1 MTTTLQKVMTINH
14 LNRDTW
20 LLDSA
25 ADMHVC
31 NHRPS
36 FINYITRSTGL
47 AGSTSDGTSPGRG
60 MIRKTL
66 ALQDDSPSSVLI
78 LNNVLFIPQCPVNL
92 VSLALLN
99 QNNIYYDNVNWT
111 LFNGISQ
118 NIIGYVPRV
127 NTNFVLKTLDA
138 PDVATHLMQT
148 DESTFQWP
156 NTSVYHTSAITDL
169 STWHARLGHLNLI
182 TCRAFLKRLDVS
194 YSDNVNKDWYCSSCE
209 LGKATKIYNRTPQER
224 ATGIFQKV
232 HSDLVGPIKPAGF
245 LEEQYFFTF
254 TCDASRYTHVYTGI
268 KKSEWFDHLLTY
280 YSLAQNKTG
289 KSKPINIFRTDFGR
303 ELRSLKSD
311 DWFLK
316 EGITFEPSAPYSQEQ
331 NGVSERTGRT
341 IMDMTRCTIIAGGI
355 PDYLWTEV
363 VLAMVHTKNVRPTNA
378 LSGKTPFEIYESKSP
393 PLNHLRVLGS
403 TVYVLIHE
411 EERKGA
417 NSKSA
422 KFLPRAQR
430 GVLCGYDGCTIYR
443 VFLEKDYRVIR
454 VKDLRIH
461 EDAISKDQTNV
472 PTYEAI
478 MTPDTVTPSKS
489 TVISSPTTIPKR
501 GRGRP
506 RKHAQIEHALSLLS
520 DTALDEPNHT
530 PTYDDIDTEDPLVLL
545 ARTLEKEG
553 SSGLEDYDAL
563 SQLDIAEPQTYHQAM
578 KGPHSESWSRSMDNE
593 HNSLLENETWTPVRT
608 EDMEPNHTALSG
620 KWVYKLKQDVNGN
633 ITRYKSRWV
642 VKGYLQQYGV
652 DFEQTYAS
660 VVKPMAFRLLFA
672 IAAHHD
678 LDIEQ
683 LDVVTAFLYGVIDQ
697 LIYVQMP
704 KGYEKAG
711 MICKLNKA
719 LYGLKQS
726 PRLWYERLSEFLL
739 TKLGLSKLHA
749 DHSIFSSSAGIRGPI
764 VTSFV
769 DDLNIIGPKGSP
781 MISEVKKQL
790 NIAFKMVDM
799 GPISHYL
806 GLKVERNRDNRTI
819 KLSQSTYI
827 EKVLEKFHMQNAKT
841 TTTPMKEGSLFRNK
855 SQASE
860 SDIKQYQAIVGS
872 IMFAMIETRPDI
884 AYATSVVSR
893 HAKNPGKSHMEA
905 AKQILRYLSATRDR
919 GITFGG
925 GDLSIQGYSD
935 SDWAGD
941 KEDRK
946 STSGY
951 VFMLNNGPISWAS
964 KRQKTVALSST
975 EAEYMALTLAA
986 KETIWIRLLM
996 TELGLMQDD
1005 ATPTVN
1011 VLEREGAIALKGD
1024 NQSAIALANNPVLH
1038 SRTKHIDIQHHFIR
1052 NEVTEGRIDLT
1063 YVSTEHMVADG
1074 LTKPLTHVKFF
1085 SFIRQ
1090 LHMNSSS

>member
-1 MTTTLQKVMTINH
+1 M
-14 LNRDTW
+14 
-20 LLDSA
+20 
-25 ADMHVC
+25 
-31 NHRPS
+31 
-36 FINYITRSTGL
+36 
-47 AGSTSDGTSPGRG
+47 
-60 MIRKTL
+60 
-66 ALQDDSPSSVLI
+66 
-78 LNNVLFIPQCPVNL
+78 
-92 VSLALLN
+92 
-99 QNNIYYDNVNWT
+99 
-111 LFNGISQ
+111 
-118 NIIGYVPRV
+118 
-127 NTNFVLKTLDA
+127 
-138 PDVATHLMQT
+138 
-148 DESTFQWP
+148 
-156 NTSVYHTSAITDL
+156 
-169 STWHARLGHLNLI
+169 
-182 TCRAFLKRLDVS
+182 
-194 YSDNVNKDWYCSSCE
+194 
-209 LGKATKIYNRTPQER
+209 
-224 ATGIFQKV
+224 
-232 HSDLVGPIKPAGF
+232 
-245 LEEQYFFTF
+245 
-254 TCDASRYTHVYTGI
+254 
-268 KKSEWFDHLLTY
+268 
-280 YSLAQNKTG
+280 
-289 KSKPINIFRTDFGR
+289 
-303 ELRSLKSD
+303 
-311 DWFLK
+311 
-316 EGITFEPSAPYSQEQ
+316 
-331 NGVSERTGRT
+331 
-341 IMDMTRCTIIAGGI
+341 
-355 PDYLWTEV
+355 
-363 VLAMVHTKNVRPTNA
+363 
-378 LSGKTPFEIYESKSP
+378 
-393 PLNHLRVLGS
+393 
-403 TVYVLIHE
+403 
-411 EERKGA
+411 
-417 NSKSA
+417 
-422 KFLPRAQR
+422 
-430 GVLCGYDGCTIYR
+430 
-443 VFLEKDYRVIR
+443 
-454 VKDLRIH
+454 
-461 EDAISKDQTNV
+461 
-472 PTYEAI
+472 
-478 MTPDTVTPSKS
+478 
-489 TVISSPTTIPKR
+489 
-501 GRGRP
+501 
-506 RKHAQIEHALSLLS
+506 
-520 DTALDEPNHT
+520 
-530 PTYDDIDTEDPLVLL
+530 
-545 ARTLEKEG
+545 
-553 SSGLEDYDAL
+553 
-563 SQLDIAEPQTYHQAM
+563 
-578 KGPHSESWSRSMDNE
+578 
-593 HNSLLENETWTPVRT
+593 
-608 EDMEPNHTALSG
+608 
-620 KWVYKLKQDVNGN
+620 
-633 ITRYKSRWV
+633 

-749 DHSIFSSSAGIRGPI
+749 YHSIFSSSAGIRGPI

-790 NIAFKMVDM
+790 NIAFKLVDM

-827 EKVLEKFHMQNAKT
+827 EKVLEKFHMQNAKS
-841 TTTPMKEGSLFRNK
+841 TTTPMKEGSQFRNE

-905 AKQILRYLSATRDR
+905 TKQILRYLSATRDR

-925 GDLSIQGYSD
+925 GNLSIQGYSD

-975 EAEYMALTLAA
+975 DAEYMALTLAA

-1063 YVSTEHMVADG
+1063 YVSSEHMVADG
-1074 LTKPLTHVKFF
+1074 LTKPLAPVKFF

-1090 LHMNSSS
+1090 VHMNSSS

>member
-1 MTTTLQKVMTINH
+1 
-14 LNRDTW
+14 
-20 LLDSA
+20 
-25 ADMHVC
+25 
-31 NHRPS
+31 
-36 FINYITRSTGL
+36 
-47 AGSTSDGTSPGRG
+47 
-60 MIRKTL
+60 
-66 ALQDDSPSSVLI
+66 
-78 LNNVLFIPQCPVNL
+78 
-92 VSLALLN
+92 
-99 QNNIYYDNVNWT
+99 
-111 LFNGISQ
+111 
-118 NIIGYVPRV
+118 
-127 NTNFVLKTLDA
+127 
-138 PDVATHLMQT
+138 
-148 DESTFQWP
+148 
-156 NTSVYHTSAITDL
+156 
-169 STWHARLGHLNLI
+169 
-182 TCRAFLKRLDVS
+182 
-194 YSDNVNKDWYCSSCE
+194 
-209 LGKATKIYNRTPQER
+209 
-224 ATGIFQKV
+224 
-232 HSDLVGPIKPAGF
+232 
-245 LEEQYFFTF
+245 
-254 TCDASRYTHVYTGI
+254 
-268 KKSEWFDHLLTY
+268 
-280 YSLAQNKTG
+280 
-289 KSKPINIFRTDFGR
+289 
-303 ELRSLKSD
+303 
-311 DWFLK
+311 
-316 EGITFEPSAPYSQEQ
+316 
-331 NGVSERTGRT
+331 
-341 IMDMTRCTIIAGGI
+341 
-355 PDYLWTEV
+355 
-363 VLAMVHTKNVRPTNA
+363 
-378 LSGKTPFEIYESKSP
+378 
-393 PLNHLRVLGS
+393 
-403 TVYVLIHE
+403 
-411 EERKGA
+411 
-417 NSKSA
+417 
-422 KFLPRAQR
+422 
-430 GVLCGYDGCTIYR
+430 
-443 VFLEKDYRVIR
+443 
-454 VKDLRIH
+454 
-461 EDAISKDQTNV
+461 
-472 PTYEAI
+472 
-478 MTPDTVTPSKS
+478 
-489 TVISSPTTIPKR
+489 
-501 GRGRP
+501 
-506 RKHAQIEHALSLLS
+506 
-520 DTALDEPNHT
+520 
-530 PTYDDIDTEDPLVLL
+530 
-545 ARTLEKEG
+545 
-553 SSGLEDYDAL
+553 
-563 SQLDIAEPQTYHQAM
+563 
-578 KGPHSESWSRSMDNE
+578 
-593 HNSLLENETWTPVRT
+593 
-608 EDMEPNHTALSG
+608 
-620 KWVYKLKQDVNGN
+620 
-633 ITRYKSRWV
+633 
-642 VKGYLQQYGV
+642 
-652 DFEQTYAS
+652 
-660 VVKPMAFRLLFA
+660 MAFRLLFA

-841 TTTPMKEGSLFRNK
+841 TTTPMKEGSLFRNE

-1090 LHMNSSS
+1090 LHMNSCS

>member
-1 MTTTLQKVMTINH
+1 
-14 LNRDTW
+14 
-20 LLDSA
+20 
-25 ADMHVC
+25 
-31 NHRPS
+31 
-36 FINYITRSTGL
+36 
-47 AGSTSDGTSPGRG
+47 
-60 MIRKTL
+60 
-66 ALQDDSPSSVLI
+66 
-78 LNNVLFIPQCPVNL
+78 
-92 VSLALLN
+92 
-99 QNNIYYDNVNWT
+99 
-111 LFNGISQ
+111 
-118 NIIGYVPRV
+118 
-127 NTNFVLKTLDA
+127 
-138 PDVATHLMQT
+138 
-148 DESTFQWP
+148 
-156 NTSVYHTSAITDL
+156 
-169 STWHARLGHLNLI
+169 
-182 TCRAFLKRLDVS
+182 
-194 YSDNVNKDWYCSSCE
+194 
-209 LGKATKIYNRTPQER
+209 
-224 ATGIFQKV
+224 
-232 HSDLVGPIKPAGF
+232 
-245 LEEQYFFTF
+245 
-254 TCDASRYTHVYTGI
+254 
-268 KKSEWFDHLLTY
+268 
-280 YSLAQNKTG
+280 
-289 KSKPINIFRTDFGR
+289 
-303 ELRSLKSD
+303 
-311 DWFLK
+311 
-316 EGITFEPSAPYSQEQ
+316 
-331 NGVSERTGRT
+331 
-341 IMDMTRCTIIAGGI
+341 MDMTRCTIIAGGI

-478 MTPDTVTPSKS
+478 MTPDIVTPSKS

-553 SSGLEDYDAL
+553 SSGLEVYDAL

-578 KGPHSESWSRSMDNE
+578 KGSHSESWSRSMDNE
-593 HNSLLENETWTPVRT
+593 HNSLLENETWTLVRT
-608 EDMEPNHTALSG
+608 EDMEPNHTSLSG
-620 KWVYKLKQDVNGN
+620 KWVYKLKRDVNGN
-633 ITRYKSRWV
+633 IIRYKSRWV

-749 DHSIFSSSAGIRGPI
+749 DHSIFPSSAGIRGPI

-799 GPISHYL
+799 GLISHYL

-841 TTTPMKEGSLFRNK
+841 TTTPMKEGSLFRNE

-935 SDWAGD
+935 SDWASD

-964 KRQKTVALSST
+964 
-975 EAEYMALTLAA
+975 
-986 KETIWIRLLM
+986 
-996 TELGLMQDD
+996 
-1005 ATPTVN
+1005 
-1011 VLEREGAIALKGD
+1011 
-1024 NQSAIALANNPVLH
+1024 
-1038 SRTKHIDIQHHFIR
+1038 
-1052 NEVTEGRIDLT
+1052 
-1063 YVSTEHMVADG
+1063 
-1074 LTKPLTHVKFF
+1074 
-1085 SFIRQ
+1085 
-1090 LHMNSSS
+1090 

>member
-1 MTTTLQKVMTINH
+1 MLDPHSVSALINKQTSR
-14 LNRDTW
+14 LN
-20 LLDSA
+20 
-25 ADMHVC
+25 
-31 NHRPS
+31 
-36 FINYITRSTGL
+36 
-47 AGSTSDGTSPGRG
+47 
-60 MIRKTL
+60 
-66 ALQDDSPSSVLI
+66 
-78 LNNVLFIPQCPVNL
+78 
-92 VSLALLN
+92 
-99 QNNIYYDNVNWT
+99 
-111 LFNGISQ
+111 SQ
-118 NIIGYVPRV
+118 
-127 NTNFVLKTLDA
+127 
-138 PDVATHLMQT
+138 Q
-148 DESTFQWP
+148 
-156 NTSVYHTSAITDL
+156 
-169 STWHARLGHLNLI
+169 
-182 TCRAFLKRLDVS
+182 
-194 YSDNVNKDWYCSSCE
+194 
-209 LGKATKIYNRTPQER
+209 
-224 ATGIFQKV
+224 
-232 HSDLVGPIKPAGF
+232 
-245 LEEQYFFTF
+245 
-254 TCDASRYTHVYTGI
+254 
-268 KKSEWFDHLLTY
+268 
-280 YSLAQNKTG
+280 
-289 KSKPINIFRTDFGR
+289 
-303 ELRSLKSD
+303 
-311 DWFLK
+311 
-316 EGITFEPSAPYSQEQ
+316 
-331 NGVSERTGRT
+331 
-341 IMDMTRCTIIAGGI
+341 
-355 PDYLWTEV
+355 
-363 VLAMVHTKNVRPTNA
+363 
-378 LSGKTPFEIYESKSP
+378 
-393 PLNHLRVLGS
+393 
-403 TVYVLIHE
+403 
-411 EERKGA
+411 
-417 NSKSA
+417 
-422 KFLPRAQR
+422 
-430 GVLCGYDGCTIYR
+430 
-443 VFLEKDYRVIR
+443 
-454 VKDLRIH
+454 
-461 EDAISKDQTNV
+461 
-472 PTYEAI
+472 
-478 MTPDTVTPSKS
+478 KS

-520 DTALDEPNHT
+520 DTALDEPNYT

-593 HNSLLENETWTPVRT
+593 HNSLLENETWTLVIT

-620 KWVYKLKQDVNGN
+620 KWVYKLKRDVNGN

-672 IAAHHD
+672 LAAHHD

-683 LDVVTAFLYGVIDQ
+683 LDVVTAFLYGVIAQ

-799 GPISHYL
+799 GSISHYL
-806 GLKVERNRDNRTI
+806 GLNVERNRDNRTI
-819 KLSQSTYI
+819 KLSQSSYI

-841 TTTPMKEGSLFRNK
+841 TTTPMKEGSLFRNE

-872 IMFAMIETRPDI
+872 IMFAMIETSPDI
-884 AYATSVVSR
+884 AYATTVVSR

-905 AKQILRYLSATRDR
+905 AKQILRYLSATKDR
-919 GITFGG
+919 GITFDG

-951 VFMLNNGPISWAS
+951 VFMLNNGPISWAL

-975 EAEYMALTLAA
+975 EAEYMALILAA

-996 TELGLMQDD
+996 TELSLMQDD

-1024 NQSAIALANNPVLH
+1024 KQSAIALANNPVLH

-1090 LHMNSSS
+1090 LHMNSSSGVHTAQRGFDHQNKYWQNLRD